1 MKRKKQHKKQKALR
15 NRSIGDRK
23 APMPT
28 QTEAGGHL
36 PAWASG
42 LFKSGWAPWVLM
54 TLAVIISYAHTLDV
68 PFYMDDFPSI
78 VNNPAIRALG
88 DMERIWRFAPLR
100 VVGYFT
106 LALNYH
112 WHQLQMAGFHVMN
125 IMIHWLTGMAVFW
138 FARSLV
144 RTPLLT
150 DRLSPYGSRW
160 FPFWAAMIFLLHPL
174 QTQAVTYTIQRL
186 AALAALFY
194 ISAMACYVQGRLVR
208 GNRGAMFGWFA
219 ATGGCLVLAML
230 TKQNTVTLPLALLVV
245 TVLFFPDSFKQA
257 CLKAGIVLIGYGVAW
272 GVLGLILDYNPFSL
286 EAMQALTRETTAIPR
301 NVYMWTQFKVLWIY
315 IKLFFWPVGLHLDYD
330 IPLATTFFQ
339 GLVPFAALGHA
350 LLLAGGVFVYRR
362 QPVLS
367 FAILFFYLAHLVESS
382 VLPIRDVC
390 FEHRMYL
397 PGMGLS
403 LAVAL
408 GVTHL
413 ARVVKSEWG
422 VSVLMSLLLIAL
434 GTLTWQRNELWRD
447 PVRFWQDSVS
457 HSPAKERTW
466 NELVHQLLLA
476 ERNSEAAQVLFRSIR
491 QRNAANQQRTQ
502 LEEPTIVNFI
512 TVLHRMGKYDEALK
526 MANDA
531 LAKPLNPKS
540 RFKILNNKGNV
551 YFDLKKYHQAEAD
564 YDRAVAALPGN
575 PAIQP
580 VLFNLAVTRYRLGKY
595 PEAMQ
600 AVDTLLEMPQSLT
613 DKASALC
620 VKGDIYWKQNA
631 SAAAEQVYRQA
642 LKIDP
647 RSRAARD
654 GLERL

>member
-1 MKRKKQHKKQKALR
+1 
-15 NRSIGDRK
+15 
-23 APMPT
+23 MPA
-28 QTEAGGHL
+28 EKGASGNV
-36 PAWASG
+36 PAWVSG
-42 LFKSGWAPWVLM
+42 LFNTGWFPLVLM
-54 TLAVIISYAHTLDV
+54 TLAVIMGYAHTLDV
-68 PFYMDDFPSI
+68 PFYMDDYPSI
-78 VNNPAIRALG
+78 VNNPAISSLG

-100 VVGYFT
+100 VVGYLT

-112 WHQLQMAGFHVMN
+112 WHQFQVAGFHVMN
-125 IMIHWLTGMAVFW
+125 IVIHLLTGMAVFW
-138 FARSLV
+138 FGRMLV

-150 DRLSPYGSRW
+150 DRFSPYGRRW

-186 AALAALFY
+186 ASLAALFY
-194 ISAMACYVQGRLVR
+194 ISALACYLQGRRVQ
-208 GNRGAMFGWFA
+208 GNRGAMLGWYA
-219 ATGGCLVLAML
+219 ATAGCLVLAML
-230 TKQNTVTLPLALLVV
+230 TKQNTVTLPLALLAV
-245 TVLFFPDSFKQA
+245 TVLFFPGSLKQA
-257 CLKAGIVLIGYGVAW
+257 CLKAGFVLIGYGVAW
-272 GVLGLILDYNPFSL
+272 GVVGLILNYNPFSL
-286 EAMQALTRETTAIPR
+286 DAMQALTRETTAIPR
-301 NVYMWTQFKVLWIY
+301 DVYMWTQFKVLWIY

-330 IPLATTFFQ
+330 LPLATTFFQ
-339 GLVPFAALGHA
+339 GLVPFAAAGHA
-350 LLLAGGVFVYRR
+350 LLLAGAVYCYRR

-397 PGMGLS
+397 PVLGPC

-408 GVTHL
+408 GTTQL
-413 ARVVKSEWG
+413 ARALKSEWLA
-422 VSVLMSLLLIAL
+422 SVVMALLLIVM

-447 PVRFWQDSVS
+447 PVRFWEDSVR
-457 HSPAKERTW
+457 HSPGKERTW

-491 QRNAANQQRTQ
+491 RSKTANRQRTQ

-512 TVLHRMGKYDEALK
+512 TVLHRMGKYDDALK
-526 MANDA
+526 MADDA

-551 YFDLKKYHQAEAD
+551 YFDLKEYQQAEANYHQAVD
-564 YDRAVAALPGN
+564 VLPGN

-595 PEAMQ
+595 PDAMQ
-600 AVDTLLEMPQSLT
+600 AVEALLEKPLPLA

-620 VKGDIYWKQNA
+620 VKGDIHLKQNA
-631 SAAAEQVYRQA
+631 AAAAEKAYRQA
-642 LKIDP
+642 LEIDP
-647 RSRAARD
+647 RSRAAKD